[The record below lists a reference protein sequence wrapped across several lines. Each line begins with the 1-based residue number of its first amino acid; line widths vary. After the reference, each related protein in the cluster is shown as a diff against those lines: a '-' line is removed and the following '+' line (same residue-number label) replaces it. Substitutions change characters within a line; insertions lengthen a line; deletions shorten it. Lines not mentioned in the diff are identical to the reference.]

1 MTKHKNLMPICKNC
15 QLYNPSEGKCSVI
28 ILYGGEKI
36 TIPVDPD
43 DECFFENKFVATK
56 VKELNGKEVHKHEVF
71 VPAEDIK
78 QVKFWVEDP
87 KTGEKTK
94 GDGVVKIEYPED
106 FFGKEENN
114 S

>member
-87 KTGEKTK
+87 KTGENRIPRRFLWKRRK
-94 GDGVVKIEYPED
+94 QLIDRKLFDG
-106 FFGKEENN
+106 
-114 S
+114 